1 VTQCSNASPTARPA
15 RLGMPAQQQKTF
27 SSPEQAAHALYD
39 AARNHDENAL
49 VAILGPGVIWRRG
62 RIRRPRLG

>member
-1 VTQCSNASPTARPA
+1 
-15 RLGMPAQQQKTF
+15 MPAQQQKTF